1 MKRILIT
8 GANKGIGLATAK
20 KLLDSY
26 NDTYVILGSRDL
38 KKGDQ
43 AMESL
48 LKGKPELKDR
58 SFLLQIDVEQ
68 DDSVNSA
75 AMKVGEIFGNTQGNL
90 YGIVNNAGIGDNFH
104 SLEKVLQV
112 NTHGPKRICDAFI
125 PLLDSTHGR
134 IVNVTSASGPTFI
147 SRSSDQTRKLLT
159 NLDITWTEIKDYM
172 DKCVTASKKY
182 DINSDYG
189 SPYGLS
195 KACTNAYTIFLAKQ
209 NPNLKIN
216 SCTPGFIETD
226 MTRHMAIYGGKTTA
240 ELGMKSPEQGASA
253 SVFLLIDN
261 SVGSGYYYGSDCLRS
276 PLDKYRSPG
285 DPPYTG
291 N

>member
-1 MKRILIT
+1 MDEIILNT
-8 GANKGIGLATAK
+8 VATNSK
-20 KLLDSY
+20 EW
-26 NDTYVILGSRDL
+26 LG
-38 KKGDQ
+38 
-43 AMESL
+43 
-48 LKGKPELKDR
+48 
-58 SFLLQIDVEQ
+58 
-68 DDSVNSA
+68 
-75 AMKVGEIFGNTQGNL
+75 
-90 YGIVNNAGIGDNFH
+90 
-104 SLEKVLQV
+104 
-112 NTHGPKRICDAFI
+112 
-125 PLLDSTHGR
+125 
-134 IVNVTSASGPTFI
+134 
-147 SRSSDQTRKLLT
+147 
-159 NLDITWTEIKDYM
+159 
-172 DKCVTASKKY
+172 KKY

-291 N
+291 NWIVSSIKSASFFLRKKDSLNIKTISN